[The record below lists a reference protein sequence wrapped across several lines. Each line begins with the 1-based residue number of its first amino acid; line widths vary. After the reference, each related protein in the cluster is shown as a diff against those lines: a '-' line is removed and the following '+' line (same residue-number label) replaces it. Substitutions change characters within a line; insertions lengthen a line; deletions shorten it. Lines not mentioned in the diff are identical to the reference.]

1 MCCTWMLQMIC
12 VSSGLVLLPFVAKK
26 STGLHPLGVGV
37 VVNEGVFFLYVEIMK
52 MIKPLRIYVSGRQHP
67 SATHLSCLHFIELY
81 FFPTLLVALPFVCT
95 SPAASVHIRALG
107 LAKVLDSSQ
116 DQIFS
121 DIIIIKHIQSAT
133 FTLRIIGLTITLQM
147 GNRNL
152 LVAHGLLLG
161 VAPAG
166 WDQEALL

>member
-1 MCCTWMLQMIC
+1 MCLADNTQVPHVCR
-12 VSSGLVLLPFVAKK
+12 
-26 STGLHPLGVGV
+26 
-37 VVNEGVFFLYVEIMK
+37 VFIL
-52 MIKPLRIYVSGRQHP
+52 
-67 SATHLSCLHFIELY
+67 LSCI
-81 FFPTLLVALPFVCT
+81 FFPALLAALPFGCT

-121 DIIIIKHIQSAT
+121 DIKLSLFSSVIIKHVQSAT

-147 GNRNL
+147 GKGNL
-152 LVAHGLLLG
+152 LVAHGLLVG

-166 WDQEALL
+166 RDQEVLL